1 MTNKEVA
8 ITIIGKLREQSFEA
22 LLAGGCVRDM
32 LLGRQAKDYDVAT
45 SAKPDEVSKLFR
57 RTLQVGAKFGVV
69 IVLISNQQV
78 EVATFRTESG
88 YVDGRH
94 PTEVEFTTAH
104 EDASRRDFTIN
115 AMFYDPVEEKVIDYY
130 NGRDDLKRKMIRT
143 VGDAQQRFK
152 EDYLRMLRAVRFS
165 AQLNF
170 KIDQQ
175 TWQGVCDNSEKISK
189 ISGERIC
196 MELNSILTCPA
207 KSYAAQ
213 MLFDSGLSR
222 AIFNNFD
229 DKSAIE
235 GISVL
240 NQMPDNIDFI
250 TGLAAFFAGFEAKDA
265 IKKCKILSL
274 SRKQNNQLRFLLSNR
289 GRLLNENMSL
299 SELKTFCANDHFEEL
314 YEFEAAIQKLQN
326 ETGLLNLIALK
337 ERIKSLGDID
347 YSPAPLLNGKQL
359 QELGS
364 VEGPCLGELAKQ
376 LYIAQLEEEITT
388 KQQAK
393 DWVISWF
400 KNNPPK

>member
-1 MTNKEVA
+1 MTNKEAA
-8 ITIIGKLREQSFEA
+8 ITIIEKLREQGFEA

-45 SAKPDEVSKLFR
+45 IARPGEVSKLFR
-57 RTLQVGAKFGVV
+57 RTLEVGAKFGVV
-69 IVLISNQQV
+69 IVLLDDQQV

-94 PTEVEFTTAH
+94 PTEVEFTTAR

-115 AMFYDPVEEKVIDYY
+115 AMFYDPVEEKVIDYF
-130 NGRDDLKRKMIRT
+130 NGRDDLERQMIKT

-165 AQLNF
+165 AQLGF

-175 TWQGVCDNSEKISK
+175 TWQGICDNSENISK

-196 MELNSILTCPA
+196 MELNGILTCPA

-213 MLFDSGLSR
+213 MLFDSGLSQT
-222 AIFNNFD
+222 IFKNFD
-229 DKSAIE
+229 DKSAII
-235 GISVL
+235 GINVL
-240 NQMPDNIDFI
+240 NQMPNSVDFI
-250 TGLAAFFAGFEAKDA
+250 TALAALFAGFETKDA

-274 SRKQNNQLRFLLSNR
+274 SRKQNGKLMFLLSNR

-299 SELKTFCANDHFEEL
+299 SELKTFLASDHFQEL
-314 YEFEAAIQKLQN
+314 YELESAIQKTKN
-326 ETGLLNLIALK
+326 DAGLLSLIALK

-364 VEGPCLGELAKQ
+364 VEGPGLGELAKQ
-376 LYIAQLEEEITT
+376 LYIAQLEGEITT

-393 DWVISWF
+393 DWTINWL
-400 KNNPPK
+400 KNNQPK